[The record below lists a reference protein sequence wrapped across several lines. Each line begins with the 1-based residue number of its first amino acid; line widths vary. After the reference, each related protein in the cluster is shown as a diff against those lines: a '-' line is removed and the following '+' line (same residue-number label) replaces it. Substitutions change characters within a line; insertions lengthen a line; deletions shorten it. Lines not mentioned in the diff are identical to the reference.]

1 MSRLNPDMVR
11 QYLQEIS
18 RFPLL
23 SAEQEIAYSR
33 QIQQMIAIEQATS
46 ALKQKLHREPMRS
59 ELAADVGK
67 DETELNRIQ
76 QLGQRAKQK
85 MVTSNLRLVV
95 SIAKK
100 YQWSKLELLDL
111 LQEGAIGLQRGVEK
125 FDPNR
130 GYKFSTYAYW
140 WIREAI
146 MRAIAEKS
154 RTVRLPV
161 HLTEK
166 FVQIRKVQR
175 ELSQKL
181 GRRASTEE
189 IAQVI
194 GVEPQQM
201 REYLGAFRPL
211 VSLEKRVGEER
222 EMELQEIIPSDSIS
236 IDELVT
242 QECLREDITK
252 LLASLKPIQREV
264 LILRYGLDSE
274 RQLTAQEVAQQ
285 LNISPQKVR
294 QIQQQ
299 IMNTLR
305 RFANDIRLYLA
316 S

>member
-46 ALKQKLHREPMRS
+46 ALKQKLHREPMRA

-211 VSLEKRVGEER
+211 VSLEKPVGEER
-222 EMELQEIIPSDSIS
+222 EMELQELIPSDSIS

-242 QECLREDITK
+242 QECLREDLTK
-252 LLASLKPIQREV
+252 LLASLKPLQREV

-299 IMNTLR
+299 VMNTLR
-305 RFANDIRLYLA
+305 RFPNDIRLYLA

>member
-1 MSRLNPDMVR
+1 MSRLNQDMVR

-46 ALKQKLHREPMRS
+46 ALKQKLHREPMRA

-211 VSLEKRVGEER
+211 VSLEKPVGEER

-242 QECLREDITK
+242 QECLREDLAK
-252 LLASLKPIQREV
+252 LLAFLKPIQREV

-299 IMNTLR
+299 VMNTLR
-305 RFANDIRLYLA
+305 RFPNDIRLYLA